1 MAHKPK
7 KRSLTITGHRTSIS
21 LEDDF
26 WDALKAVARDRGQSV
41 SAVISEIDT
50 GRQQYGL
57 SSAIRSV
64 ILAHYRDKSR

>member
-26 WDALKAVARDRGQSV
+26 WDALKDMARAQGCSVPDVIAAIDARRGSC
-41 SAVISEIDT
+41 
-50 GRQQYGL
+50 GL
-57 SSAIRSV
+57 SSAIRGGV
-64 ILAHYRDKSR
+64 LAFYRKNSR